1 MSDGFDRAPEPA
13 RPPDGAA
20 QQDAEPAM
28 AKPQV
33 VVAPVLMSKL
43 SANAPEFYPSGYA
56 SYTVRAPLPRPRG
69 GPGGAVAGQPERGRE
84 DSFIGLRRRQGRAGT
99 GRVGGDELA
108 RESRGG
114 AFQGPP

>member
-1 MSDGFDRAPEPA
+1 
-13 RPPDGAA
+13 
-20 QQDAEPAM
+20 M